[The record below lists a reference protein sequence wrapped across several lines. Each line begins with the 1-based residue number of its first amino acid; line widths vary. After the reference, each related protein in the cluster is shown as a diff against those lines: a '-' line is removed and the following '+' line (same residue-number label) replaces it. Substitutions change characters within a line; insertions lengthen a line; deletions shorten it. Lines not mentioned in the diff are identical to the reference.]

1 MRGAAVVLGL
11 GSKPVR
17 RLRHLLT
24 RALGRAAPLLGA
36 IGLLAALPAGEAR
49 AFGDEGAFHPR
60 VLLTGTSRWE
70 GPRRTGPGRWSWELA
85 RRTSAPARLS
95 PATVRADASALL
107 AEPFAIWAGQGAV
120 SPLSAPEIEGLRKFL
135 LVGGILLVD
144 DSAPETGQFGREAR
158 RELGRVLPEGV
169 ALPLPEAHVVYH
181 SFYLLDRALGRV
193 EGPKTLDAIVRGGTA
208 QVLFSSH
215 DLLGALARDPGG
227 APTFPVVPRG
237 EWQRERVTRL
247 AVNVAMYV
255 LCSTYK
261 DDQVHA
267 PALMRR
273 RSGDRGP

>member
-1 MRGAAVVLGL
+1 
-11 GSKPVR
+11 
-17 RLRHLLT
+17 
-24 RALGRAAPLLGA
+24 
-36 IGLLAALPAGEAR
+36 
-49 AFGDEGAFHPR
+49 
-60 VLLTGTSRWE
+60 
-70 GPRRTGPGRWSWELA
+70 
-85 RRTSAPARLS
+85 
-95 PATVRADASALL
+95 VRADASTLL
-107 AEPFAIWAGQGAV
+107 AEPFAIWAGQGPV

-135 LVGGILLVD
+135 LVGGLLLVD

-169 ALPLPEAHVVYH
+169 PLPLPESHVVYH
-181 SFYLLDRALGRV
+181 SFYLLDRAFGRV